1 LYLAEGIQGQHV
13 TVTIHAHFCDKF
25 CQWEEQT
32 YVKRHEVMKRE
43 RLGERKRGR
52 EIGREKE
59 RESEEEK
66 ERKKREKDSKNM
78 ISKRG

>member
-1 LYLAEGIQGQHV
+1 LYLAEGIQGKHV

-43 RLGERKRGR
+43 RLGERKR
-52 EIGREKE
+52 E
-59 RESEEEK
+59 
-66 ERKKREKDSKNM
+66 
-78 ISKRG
+78 